1 MTTNKLVDACPHC
14 GDKYDSEKFF
24 RYECG
29 TLQKFPSGTKR
40 TELCHQTEVSNI
52 WKKRAERA
60 EAEVK
65 KLREEANNWHQHY
78 RDEANNAQKYKQ
90 AYIELEKEV
99 VKLSPHQEW
108 RELGPYEEIQAGD
121 EVFTLGMWVEV
132 SPKLV
137 IPINKKENDNRKFRT
152 RRPLPVPDQN
162 HNTEK

>member
-60 EAEVK
+60 EAEVER
-65 KLREEANNWHQHY
+65 L
-78 RDEANNAQKYKQ
+78 NAPIK
-90 AYIELEKEV
+90 
-99 VKLSPHQEW
+99 VKISKRPYSYECGDGCCTEW
-108 RELGPYEEIQAGD
+108 GETWYVDGEEIASGPCEDNLLQRILERLGFDAEIVNENEDGE
-121 EVFTLGMWVEV
+121 EVCSL
-132 SPKLV
+132 
-137 IPINKKENDNRKFRT
+137 
-152 RRPLPVPDQN
+152 
-162 HNTEK
+162 